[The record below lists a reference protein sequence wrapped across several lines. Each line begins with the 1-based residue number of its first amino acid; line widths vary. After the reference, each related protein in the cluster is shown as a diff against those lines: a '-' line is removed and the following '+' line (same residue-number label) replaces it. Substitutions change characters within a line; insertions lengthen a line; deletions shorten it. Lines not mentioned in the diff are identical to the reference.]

1 MKVQN
6 IFKKISAR
14 IRQGTADDRKSSHE
28 DTEAL
33 EDEMEELNQA
43 VEDDEN
49 VDNLTA
55 EINSTQEQQ
64 TNEDETEHPM
74 TVIAIFE
81 NIIMTV

>member
-1 MKVQN
+1 
-6 IFKKISAR
+6 
-14 IRQGTADDRKSSHE
+14 
-28 DTEAL
+28 
-33 EDEMEELNQA
+33 MEELNQA
-43 VEDDEN
+43 VEDDKN